1 MVLRP
6 RDSLGQYELESA
18 IGEGGLGEIWKAR
31 DIASGR
37 QAALRILPTP
47 PAADPHRFARFE
59 HDVRKLA
66 PFSHPN
72 IAKVYGLLDA
82 GDVRALAYEWVEG
95 LPLSQRVARGPL
107 PIDEAV
113 RIVAQVANA
122 LGAAHTRDVVHGSVK
137 PSNIKICPDGLV
149 KVLDFGLAEVFEPE
163 KPSPSA
169 MLLPASA
176 RLLAVIT
183 GSGAYMS
190 PEQVRGCFADTRSDV
205 WGLGCVLFELL
216 TGRPAFVA
224 DDLVETMTL
233 VTRTEP
239 EWTLLPADTPPSLVR
254 MLHRCLDKDAAA
266 RFHRATEALAS
277 IREAIGEEGAV
288 EPFLRRVPLRR
299 LPHLPIEPHWSDE
312 IWFDI
317 ETALPSLRRW
327 AQGRLPPGLDVNVDD
342 VVADTINDAAESLKR
357 RPPVRP
363 DLFLAFL
370 RQALMNRVHEAMRGR
385 RSAAKDDRRPPKQPD

>member
-6 RDSLGQYELESA
+6 RESLGQYELESA

-47 PAADPHRFARFE
+47 PTADPHRFARFE
-59 HDVRKLA
+59 HDVRRLT

-72 IAKVYGLLDA
+72 IAKVFGLVESGEA
-82 GDVRALAYEWVEG
+82 RALAYEWVDG
-95 LPLSQRVARGPL
+95 VPLAQRVVRGQL

-122 LGAAHTRDVVHGSVK
+122 LGAAHTRDVVHGRVK
-137 PSNIKICPDGLV
+137 PSNIKICADGLV

-163 KPSPSA
+163 KPSHA
-169 MLLPASA
+169 EMLPPAPA

-216 TGRPAFVA
+216 TGRPAFVV
-224 DDLVETMTL
+224 DDLVETLTL
-233 VTRTEP
+233 VSRTEP

-254 MLHRCLDKDAAA
+254 MLHRCLDQDAAA

-288 EPFLRRVPLRR
+288 EPFLRRMPLRR
-299 LPHLPIEPHWSDE
+299 LTHVPIEPHWSD
-312 IWFDI
+312 DM
-317 ETALPSLRRW
+317 SYLRKM
-327 AQGRLPPGLDVNVDD
+327 LLD
-342 VVADTINDAAESLKR
+342 
-357 RPPVRP
+357 
-363 DLFLAFL
+363 
-370 RQALMNRVHEAMRGR
+370 RVHEAIRGR
-385 RSAAKDDRRPPKQPD
+385 RNLTRDRRRPPKQPD